1 MDTDWT
7 DDIELVLNKIR
18 INSLKLSEY
27 HRRNYLNLKNKIKY
41 FRVPVLCLSSIN
53 SVFSVGLN
61 AFVAQSTVSVL
72 NCLISLVCG
81 IIVSVELFLQ
91 VQSRMDSS
99 NSHSKDFYILTVDI
113 FKTLSLDR
121 SNRKCEAHTYM
132 EEKYAEYCKYKSG
145 SALLSIHLRDELES
159 IPINKQ
165 QQIYGLPAPPAPSG
179 PTNVDYSAIDI
190 DYYPE
195 FPTEPKSKPG
205 SRPNSRQT
213 SRKSSGALAETPLSI
228 VETPLSIVDS
238 PMSVADV
245 LPEIPTRAASLSITT
260 RTPGG
265 SRASSRR
272 PSAEKLEITVRDTES
287 GEVVVI

>member
-1 MDTDWT
+1 MDNDWT
-7 DDIELVLNKIR
+7 DDVEKFLNAIR

-41 FRVPVLCLSSIN
+41 FRIPTLALSSIN

-91 VQSRMDSS
+91 VQSRMDQS
-99 NSHSKDFYILTVDI
+99 NSLSKDFYIISTDI
-113 FKTLSLDR
+113 FKTLSLER
-121 SNRKCEAHTYM
+121 ENRRCDPFAYM
-132 EEKYAEYCKYKSG
+132 EEKFADYSKFRG
-145 SALLSIHLRDELES
+145 SSELLSVHLKDELES
-159 IPINKQ
+159 IPLDRTKPV
-165 QQIYGLPAPPAPSG
+165 YGVPAPPG

-190 DYYPE
+190 DYPPD
-195 FPTEPKSKPG
+195 FHPKPP
-205 SRPNSRQT
+205 SRPPSRA
-213 SRKSSGALAETPLSI
+213 SVRSSDQETPL
-228 VETPLSIVDS
+228 
-238 PMSVADV
+238 SVADV

>member
-18 INSLKLSEY
+18 INSLKLAEY
-27 HRRNYLNLKNKIKY
+27 HRRTHLALKNKIKY
-41 FRVPVLCLSSIN
+41 FRIPVLVLSAVN

-72 NCLISLVCG
+72 NCLISLICG
-81 IIVSVELFLQ
+81 IIVSIELFLQ

-121 SNRKCEAHTYM
+121 ENRKCEAHTYM

-145 SALLSIHLRDELES
+145 SALLSIHLKDELES

-165 QQIYGLPAPPAPSG
+165 QQIYGLPAPPEPLPGPG
-179 PTNVDYSAIDI
+179 PTNVDYSAVDI
-190 DYYPE
+190 DYPPE
-195 FPTEPKSKPG
+195 FGLGSTRS
-205 SRPNSRQT
+205 SRPPSRPPSRT
-213 SRKSSGALAETPLSI
+213 SMRSSDQE
-228 VETPLSIVDS
+228 S
-238 PMSVADV
+238 PMSVEDV

-260 RTPGG
+260 RTPAG
-265 SRASSRR
+265 SRNSSRR
-272 PSAEKLEITVRDTES
+272 PSAEKLEITVRDIET
-287 GEVVVI
+287 GQVVTVD